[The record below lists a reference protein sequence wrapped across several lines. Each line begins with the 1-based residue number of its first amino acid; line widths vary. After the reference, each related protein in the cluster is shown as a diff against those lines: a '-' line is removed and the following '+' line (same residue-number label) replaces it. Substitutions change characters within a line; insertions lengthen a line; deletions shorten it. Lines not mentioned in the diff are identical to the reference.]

1 MEKCN
6 IVLAKKYSY
15 NLKYIGIIRNW
26 GKKIFALFDSIR
38 VKKCKYWFC
47 FIIKCFGASLSTTGG
62 RHQSRWGRARQS
74 SVLTVGSEFSQIEI
88 RHSNYKERAQSSRS
102 RKIILFSYYTK
113 DQRWDVWRRGSNDVA
128 IYVGGLCSRC
138 KDINAGINL
147 LVTGVN
153 FAGWVSLQIWRFNPL
168 KCNTMKENWGR
179 DTDKCVYFTTEQ
191 WDITSN
197 MVQHLIQTS
206 Y

>member
-1 MEKCN
+1 MTLPNKFHASEN
-6 IVLAKKYSY
+6 ISGFAKQQVLKRCQPHLGSNFKQ
-15 NLKYIGIIRNW
+15 R
-26 GKKIFALFDSIR
+26 KIYR
-38 VKKCKYWFC
+38 G

-62 RHQSRWGRARQS
+62 RHQSSWGRARQS

-88 RHSNYKERAQSSRS
+88 RHSNYKEREHEVPGPTRS
-102 RKIILFSYYTK
+102 FHLFITQNIE
-113 DQRWDVWRRGSNDVA
+113 DGRWDVWGRGSNDVA

-179 DTDKCVYFTTEQ
+179 DTDKCVYFTSEQ